1 MHLIA
6 LIDKFL
12 ASHRFEIGVVL
23 ISLDFWHQAKMIDT
37 MGIFVR
43 IFIPKSEANET

>member
-12 ASHRFEIGVVL
+12 ASLRFEIRDVL
-23 ISLDFWHQAKMIDT
+23 ISLDFWHQPKMIEN
-37 MGIFVR
+37 MRIFVL
-43 IFIPKSEANET
+43 IFSPKGEANEA